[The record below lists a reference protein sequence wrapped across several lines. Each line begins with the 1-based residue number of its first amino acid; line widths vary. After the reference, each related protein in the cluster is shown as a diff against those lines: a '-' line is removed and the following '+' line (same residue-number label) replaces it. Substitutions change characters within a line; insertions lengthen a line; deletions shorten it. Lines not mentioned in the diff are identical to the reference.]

1 MSQFVRD
8 ARIATLYEGTTGIQ
22 ALDLLGRKVLLQTRG
37 QCVRDFSRQIFSL
50 ARPQLLAGR
59 PLGRMAR
66 TLAWRAAQWNLL
78 TLRLMLQARG
88 NKEQVGAAAYDYL
101 MYSGFVMMG
110 HHWAQM
116 AFKADEALR
125 SGQGAESEAFYRAKI
140 ETAQFYFERLLP
152 RADAHHRMALAP
164 AATLL
169 QTPAE
174 HLAAV

>member
-1 MSQFVRD
+1 
-8 ARIATLYEGTTGIQ
+8 
-22 ALDLLGRKVLLQTRG
+22 
-37 QCVRDFSRQIFSL
+37 VRDFTRSMRAL
-50 ARPQLLAGR
+50 ARPRLFAGGA
-59 PLGRMAR
+59 LGRMAR
-66 TLAWRAAQWNLL
+66 ALTWRAVQWNLL

-116 AFKADEALR
+116 AFVADKALR

-174 HLAAV
+174 HLSAV